1 MKEVK
6 LKLSNR
12 NFILKMIV
20 LLVVVT
26 VTSMWAYNYFSTKVF
41 YLDDKKYSEK
51 SAQSTLITKY
61 TAWFGKPIRI
71 NNSRDV
77 KELQIDEDTYLL
89 KELGSTG
96 DKETYLVTY
105 PSGNVYTV
113 EDVNHSGFLL
123 AYDKNG
129 EVVLGFQAYSNNERI
144 LSPGEEYYHPSSLVT
159 AAYDK
164 YHERQGNVFL
174 FILSILF
181 FAYCWCVFRK
191 EAFQRFLFKLSYRL
205 WVVDPEPS
213 DFYFFMTKAG
223 AVGGMVVCGLGLLLS
238 LK

>member
-1 MKEVK
+1 M
-6 LKLSNR
+6 KLSNR
-12 NFILKMIV
+12 KFIFKMIV

-26 VTSMWAYNYFSTKVF
+26 VTALWAYNYFSTKVF
-41 YLDDKKYSEK
+41 YIDDNKYSEK
-51 SAQSTLITKY
+51 SAESTQITTY
-61 TAWFGKPIRI
+61 TAWFGKPIQI
-71 NNSRDV
+71 SNSQDF
-77 KELQIDEDTYLL
+77 KELQIDKDTYLL
-89 KELGSTG
+89 KELESTV

-113 EDVNHSGFLL
+113 EDVNHSGFLM

-129 EVVLGFQAYSNNERI
+129 DLLFGFQAYSNNERI

-164 YHERQGNVFL
+164 YHERQGNVFI
-174 FILSILF
+174 FIFSILF
-181 FAYCWCVFRK
+181 FVYSWCVFRK
-191 EAFQRFLFKLSYRL
+191 EAFQRFLFKISYGL

-213 DFYFFMTKAG
+213 DFYFFMTK
-223 AVGGMVVCGLGLLLS
+223 VGTVVGMVASGLLLLQS